1 MAMKNKGSIA
11 AFIEA
16 LVLPSKGAGQQSAE
30 AIAHAN

>member
-16 LVLPSKGAGQQSAE
+16 LVLPSKGVGQERAE
-30 AIAHAN
+30 AIANAN